1 MTIHQPLTALQ
12 EVLRGWSDRQQTDEK
27 MASTHQTGIRMI
39 SVIRMRKSYQSVGRA
54 IRSIPGNAPVLP
66 IKGFEIEAHI
76 YMLDEPHSR
85 GKSRVEDASVPPP
98 SLCRSGYCHCH
109 INLILLGYG
118 PWPPIA
124 NLRNNTYLKTR
135 ESLTQPLSEYTML
148 WEGIGSTTSGRSSP
162 TTSAHHEL
170 SGP

>member
-1 MTIHQPLTALQ
+1 MRSGRCPAATR
-12 EVLRGWSDRQQTDEK
+12 RG
-27 MASTHQTGIRMI
+27 
-39 SVIRMRKSYQSVGRA
+39 SVGCA

-98 SLCRSGYCHCH
+98 SLSRSGYCHCH

-124 NLRNNTYLKTR
+124 NLRNNTFLKTR
-135 ESLTQPLSEYTML
+135 ESLTQPLS
-148 WEGIGSTTSGRSSP
+148 
-162 TTSAHHEL
+162 
-170 SGP
+170 